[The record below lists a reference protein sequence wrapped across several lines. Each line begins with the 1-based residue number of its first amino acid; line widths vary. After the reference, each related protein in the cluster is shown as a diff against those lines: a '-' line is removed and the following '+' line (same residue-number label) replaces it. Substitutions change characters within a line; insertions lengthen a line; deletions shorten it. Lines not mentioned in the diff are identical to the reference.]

1 MVRAPLTSCNAGHLA
16 RGRVPGEQ
24 AGDFG
29 MTMQTFVDLYQAY
42 PDAMIRHMGRDPSG
56 IDPALLERLSDHRRE
71 QLALL
76 AAAHHFRIDEEAEDM
91 LFRLIHELGEAA
103 AEDAF
108 HRVRMPFPVMFLERG
123 IRTDDGSVRAAL
135 ITQGE
140 RRLRVQSFATLPG
153 SALPSLLVSEV
164 TEMQMELLS
173 TPTLQLIEMIGG
185 NSGAWEALHD
195 EEQINAFFVKLAVSL
210 ATLLAHKGMLEV
222 EDMPVVPR
230 AERRRAEREGRPV
243 PSARVSMIRL
253 GEAGRGQLR
262 AMRADPARET
272 DDAAARRAHWVR
284 GHFMRTKSGDLT
296 WRMPHIRGAGP
307 VTKGMRRI
315 GI

>member
-1 MVRAPLTSCNAGHLA
+1 MV
-16 RGRVPGEQ
+16 
-24 AGDFG
+24 
-29 MTMQTFVDLYQAY
+29 MQTLVELYRAY
-42 PDAMIRHMGRDPSG
+42 PEAMISHLGRDPAR
-56 IDPALLERLSDHRRE
+56 IDQALLDRLRDHRRE

-108 HRVRMPFPVMFLERG
+108 HRVRMPFPVVFLERG

-140 RRLRVQSFATLPG
+140 SLLRVQSFATLPEA
-153 SALPSLLVSEV
+153 ALPSLLVSEV
-164 TEMQMELLS
+164 TEMQMELLA
-173 TPTLQLIEMIGG
+173 TPTLELIEIIGDT
-185 NSGAWEALHD
+185 SGSWEALHN
-195 EEQINAFFVKLAVSL
+195 EEQINTFFVKLAVSL

-222 EDMPVVPR
+222 EDMPAVPR

-243 PSARVSMIRL
+243 PSARISMIRL
-253 GEAGRGQLR
+253 GDAGRGQLQ
-262 AMRADPARET
+262 AMRAGPAPET
-272 DDAAARRAHWVR
+272 DYAAVRRAHWVR
-284 GHFMRTKSGDLT
+284 GHFMRTKTGDLT

-315 GI
+315 GV

>member
-1 MVRAPLTSCNAGHLA
+1 MVMKTL
-16 RGRVPGEQ
+16 VE
-24 AGDFG
+24 
-29 MTMQTFVDLYQAY
+29 LYRAY
-42 PDAMIRHMGRDPSG
+42 PEAMISHLGRDPAR
-56 IDPALLERLSDHRRE
+56 IDQALLDRLCDHRRE

-108 HRVRMPFPVMFLERG
+108 HRVRMPFPVVFLERG

-140 RRLRVQSFATLPG
+140 SLLRVQSFATLPEA
-153 SALPSLLVSEV
+153 ALPSLLVSEV
-164 TEMQMELLS
+164 TEMQMELLA
-173 TPTLQLIEMIGG
+173 TPTLELIEIIGG
-185 NSGAWEALHD
+185 TSGSWEALHN
-195 EEQINAFFVKLAVSL
+195 EEQINTFFVKLAVSL

-222 EDMPVVPR
+222 EDMPAVPR

-243 PSARVSMIRL
+243 PSARISMIRL
-253 GEAGRGQLR
+253 GDAGRGQLQ
-262 AMRADPARET
+262 AMRAGPAPET
-272 DDAAARRAHWVR
+272 DDAAVRRAHWVR
-284 GHFMRTKSGDLT
+284 GHFMRTKTGDLT

-315 GI
+315 GV

>member
-1 MVRAPLTSCNAGHLA
+1 MV
-16 RGRVPGEQ
+16 
-24 AGDFG
+24 
-29 MTMQTFVDLYQAY
+29 MQTLVELYRAY
-42 PDAMIRHMGRDPSG
+42 PEAMISHLGRDPAR
-56 IDPALLERLSDHRRE
+56 IDQALLDRLRDHRRE

-108 HRVRMPFPVMFLERG
+108 HRVRMPFPVVFLERG

-140 RRLRVQSFATLPG
+140 SLLRVQSFATLPEA
-153 SALPSLLVSEV
+153 ALPSLLVSEV
-164 TEMQMELLS
+164 TEMQMELLA
-173 TPTLQLIEMIGG
+173 TPTLELIEIIGG
-185 NSGAWEALHD
+185 TSGSWEALHN
-195 EEQINAFFVKLAVSL
+195 EEQINTFFVKLAVSL

-222 EDMPVVPR
+222 EDMPAVPR

-243 PSARVSMIRL
+243 PSARISIIRL
-253 GEAGRGQLR
+253 GDAGRGQLQ
-262 AMRADPARET
+262 AMRAGPAPET
-272 DDAAARRAHWVR
+272 DDAAVRRAHWVR
-284 GHFMRTKSGDLT
+284 GHFMRTKTGDLT

-315 GI
+315 GV

>member
-1 MVRAPLTSCNAGHLA
+1 MV
-16 RGRVPGEQ
+16 
-24 AGDFG
+24 
-29 MTMQTFVDLYQAY
+29 MQTLVELYRAY
-42 PDAMIRHMGRDPSG
+42 PEAMISHLGRDPAR
-56 IDPALLERLSDHRRE
+56 IDQALLDRLRDHRRE

-108 HRVRMPFPVMFLERG
+108 HRVRMPFPVVFLERG

-140 RRLRVQSFATLPG
+140 SLLRVQSFATLPEA
-153 SALPSLLVSEV
+153 ALPSLLVSEV
-164 TEMQMELLS
+164 TEMQMELLA
-173 TPTLQLIEMIGG
+173 TPTLELIEIIGG
-185 NSGAWEALHD
+185 TSGSWEALHN
-195 EEQINAFFVKLAVSL
+195 EEQINTFFVKLAVSL

-222 EDMPVVPR
+222 EDMPAVPR

-243 PSARVSMIRL
+243 PSARISMIRL
-253 GEAGRGQLR
+253 GDAGRGQLQ
-262 AMRADPARET
+262 AMRAGPAPET
-272 DDAAARRAHWVR
+272 DYAAVRRAHWVR
-284 GHFMRTKSGDLT
+284 GHFMRTKTGDLT

-315 GI
+315 GV